1 MPVIYYT
8 LQKHMAM
15 SNDLNTEFSDPKQQY
30 PRDVAYFIWNGKP
43 NNDKERL
50 EMKSKVPIK
59 AEWDSSPSSPDIT

>member
-1 MPVIYYT
+1 
-8 LQKHMAM
+8 M
-15 SNDLNTEFSDPKQQY
+15 SNDLNTEFGDLKQQY
-30 PRDVAYFIWNGKP
+30 PHNIAYFIWNGKP